1 MDTEQIHTSRS
12 RIIVVSLLIIGII
25 LLIVLLSMFWG
36 DADEDGNN
44 TDSFFGILF
53 NNERTPA
60 DNDPLRGGVII
71 GDDTKGE
78 EEEITLYL
86 ISKDPVVGASLSS
99 DGTRVRYFK
108 QAGGNLFEASFTG
121 ENETR
126 ISNLTIPGILDVTWT
141 PSKTYAIISFYTD
154 GEMRRLYSRYTGTS
168 TVSSA
173 FLPSNIQAI
182 TSSMVEDM
190 IAYTSTS
197 NGETALFTA
206 RPDNTA
212 IKKVFTLPAPDF
224 EVLWPTSSSLV
235 LKQKSSSCAS
245 SFLFTL
251 NPSSK
256 LLTRVLSDKP
266 GLDVLWYPGGTDF
279 LYMDTEREGTRA
291 SLHASSLKENPFAD
305 MPFFTLPEK
314 CAWAPASDD
323 TLFCAIPESL
333 PKGANLPDEWWQG
346 VISFN
351 DSLWRINTTTGERQ
365 QILPPRQFDGINL
378 FLSKD
383 ESFLF
388 FTNKKDGSLW
398 GLRLPP

>member
-60 DNDPLRGGVII
+60 DNDP
-71 GDDTKGE
+71 
-78 EEEITLYL
+78 
-86 ISKDPVVGASLSS
+86 VVGASLSS

-126 ISNLTIPGILDVTWT
+126 ISNVTIPGILDVTWT

-190 IAYTSTS
+190 IAYTGTS

-224 EVLWPTSSSLV
+224 EVLWPTSSTLV
-235 LKQKSSSCAS
+235 LKQKSSSYAS

-256 LLTRVLSDKP
+256 LLTRV
-266 GLDVLWYPGGTDF
+266 
-279 LYMDTEREGTRA
+279 R
-291 SLHASSLKENPFAD
+291 
-305 MPFFTLPEK
+305 
-314 CAWAPASDD
+314 
-323 TLFCAIPESL
+323 
-333 PKGANLPDEWWQG
+333 
-346 VISFN
+346 SF
-351 DSLWRINTTTGERQ
+351 E
-365 QILPPRQFDGINL
+365 DGFRVKRKL
-378 FLSKD
+378 
-383 ESFLF
+383 EA
-388 FTNKKDGSLW
+388 
-398 GLRLPP
+398 

>member
-126 ISNLTIPGILDVTWT
+126 ISNVTIPGILNVKWT
-141 PSKTYAIISFYTD
+141 PSKTYAIISFYAD

-168 TVSSA
+168 TISSA
-173 FLPSNIQAI
+173 FLPSGIQEI
-182 TSSMVEDM
+182 TTSLVDDM
-190 IAYTSTS
+190 IAYTVVTS
-197 NGETALFTA
+197 GETVIFTA
-206 RPDNTA
+206 RPDNTNV
-212 IKKVFTLPAPDF
+212 KKVLALPAPDF
-224 EVLWPTSSSLV
+224 ELVWPTANTIV
-235 LKQKSSSCAS
+235 LKQKSSAYAPG
-245 SFLFTL
+245 FLFTL
-251 NPSSK
+251 HPSSK
-256 LLTRVLSDKP
+256 ILTRVL
-266 GLDVLWYPGGTDF
+266 
-279 LYMDTEREGTRA
+279 A
-291 SLHASSLKENPFAD
+291 
-305 MPFFTLPEK
+305 EK
-314 CAWAPASDD
+314 
-323 TLFCAIPESL
+323 
-333 PKGANLPDEWWQG
+333 
-346 VISFN
+346 
-351 DSLWRINTTTGERQ
+351 TG
-365 QILPPRQFDGINL
+365 
-378 FLSKD
+378 
-383 ESFLF
+383 
-388 FTNKKDGSLW
+388 
-398 GLRLPP
+398 